1 MNEIASAGQKET
13 MLSSSGNSTT
23 FNESTD
29 GDKNNSFEHDQNQ
42 VSQNNEKLIDMNV
55 LRELEKSNSSAKDD
69 GSRFTLH
76 KVGES
81 PGLGKVPS
89 MVTPTR
95 GKRFNEDMEN
105 SMDVAGQKPHGER
118 TEMKLQTSGNKIL
131 SYQTKLDEMDDEEVE
146 LRIKRK

>member
-1 MNEIASAGQKET
+1 
-13 MLSSSGNSTT
+13 
-23 FNESTD
+23 
-29 GDKNNSFEHDQNQ
+29 
-42 VSQNNEKLIDMNV
+42 MNV
-55 LRELEKSNSSAKDD
+55 LRELEKSNSSTKDD

-105 SMDVAGQKPHGER
+105 SMDVAG
-118 TEMKLQTSGNKIL
+118 
-131 SYQTKLDEMDDEEVE
+131 
-146 LRIKRK
+146 